1 MRLLGLFAGIA
12 VTLAA
17 IGIYSVLVYS
27 VQQRTHEI
35 GIRMALGAR
44 RAHIMGLTLGRV
56 SASRLA
62 ARRSGSQAA

>member
-17 IGIYSVLVYS
+17 IGIYGVLVYS

-44 RAHIMGLTLGRV
+44 RAHIMGLILGRV
-56 SASRLA
+56 SASRPA